1 MFYWKEYTIAT
12 AAFVMLA
19 CTWHF
24 IYVKPADEVR
34 DKIYH
39 CMVDIQDHSIQ
50 GYSFCRK
57 TLNPENY

>member
-1 MFYWKEYTIAT
+1 MFYWKEYTITT

-24 IYVKPADEVR
+24 IYVKPADKMR
-34 DKIYH
+34 DMVYE
-39 CMVDIQDHSIQ
+39 CMVEIGDHTIQ

-57 TLNPENY
+57 SLRP